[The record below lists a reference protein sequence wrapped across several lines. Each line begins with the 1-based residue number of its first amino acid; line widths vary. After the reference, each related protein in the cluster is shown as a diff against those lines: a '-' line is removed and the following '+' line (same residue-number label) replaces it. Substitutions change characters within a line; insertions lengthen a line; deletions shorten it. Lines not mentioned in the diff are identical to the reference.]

1 MGTISTTLANPVNNA
16 VYDQLGERWY
26 TAQDDPIALLRAE
39 TAHRTP
45 WMVEEMRRRVGGS
58 PSPMRV
64 LDIGCGAGFL
74 ANALAR
80 EEGFVVTGID
90 ASAPSLAVAA
100 SHDTTG
106 AVTYEV
112 ADAYALP
119 YATGSFDVVCAMDF
133 LEHVVFPE
141 RVVAEAA
148 RVLRPGGLFFFH
160 TFNRT
165 ALAWLVVIKGVE
177 WFVRNTPKDLHVLS
191 LFRTPR
197 ELRSMCEASGLE
209 LREVR
214 GLMPDVLSWA
224 FFRMLFTR
232 TVPRDFAFRYTS
244 STATGYMGVA
254 ESVDGGARLV
264 SRS

>member
-1 MGTISTTLANPVNNA
+1 V
-16 VYDQLGERWY
+16 
-26 TAQDDPIALLRAE
+26 
-39 TAHRTP
+39 
-45 WMVEEMRRRVGGS
+45 
-58 PSPMRV
+58 
-64 LDIGCGAGFL
+64 GCGAGFL

-100 SHDTTG
+100 RHDTTG
-106 AVTYEV
+106 AVTYEE

-119 YATGSFDVVCAMDF
+119 YATDSFDVVCAMDF
-133 LEHVVFPE
+133 LEHVLFPE

-177 WFVRNTPKDLHVLS
+177 WFVRNTPRDLHVLS

-197 ELRSMCEASGLE
+197 ELRSMCEASGLA

-214 GLMPDVLSWA
+214 GLMPNVLSWA
-224 FFRMLFTR
+224 FFRMLLTR

-254 ESVDGGARLV
+254 ESIDDLEREAPAADALAEAPAETA
-264 SRS
+264 